1 MVALVV
7 IHGAPEVL
15 PEASVKLEAFTLGE
29 SIGRGA
35 FASVVKARWGE
46 SLVAVKRWHVA
57 LIASESIRVPLEP
70 DSEAYEC
77 FANELRVCS
86 LEGVTEHV
94 NLVRLMGFGYIA
106 PRLGSGIA
114 GFLVMEAAEGV
125 DLRRRLRDA
134 RAISFEQCSMWITGL
149 ARALSHLHS
158 RGFVHRDVKPSN
170 LMVREEGEAK
180 LVDYGLAVQLFLP
193 AASATASATSATASA
208 TSLAADGLHA
218 PSTTREGPLLT
229 RFQAD
234 AQVGV
239 YPFHGAR
246 GVPQAAV
253 GAAHRRV
260 GHRHDALPGARA
272 LPRAAGAR
280 RPQGRGLRVRMGMAL
295 LLRAGGLLRAK
306 ALPARPAPALAERA
320 LEGAR
325 RVQAP
330 RARGATDGRAARA
343 AAREQ
348 LRSLHRRREQ
358 WFAAAG
364 PTARGAV
371 RRLGGAC
378 AWLLRDEGEWVF

>member
-239 YPFHGAR
+239 YPFMAPEVYRKQPWGQPIDVWATGMTLYQVLAR
-246 GVPQAAV
+246 CRAPPVLAALKAAV
-253 GAAHRRV
+253 FESAWEWLCSCGLAAFYERR
-260 GHRHDALPGARA
+260 LCQPGLHPRWPSGLSRA
-272 LPRAAGAR
+272 LVACRRLAPAA
-280 RPQGRGLRVRMGMAL
+280 RPTAEQLVRLLESNSEASTDDESSGLRPRGL
-295 LLRAGGLLRAK
+295 
-306 ALPARPAPALAERA
+306 LPAELSGVLVEHAH
-320 LEGAR
+320 G
-325 RVQAP
+325 
-330 RARGATDGRAARA
+330 
-343 AAREQ
+343 
-348 LRSLHRRREQ
+348 
-358 WFAAAG
+358 
-364 PTARGAV
+364 
-371 RRLGGAC
+371 C
-378 AWLLRDEGEWVF
+378 

>member
-239 YPFHGAR
+239 YPFMAPEVYRKQPWGQPIDVWATGMTLYQVLAR
-246 GVPQAAV
+246 CRAPPVLAALKAAV
-253 GAAHRRV
+253 FESAWELTWADPNAV
-260 GHRHDALPGARA
+260 
-272 LPRAAGAR
+272 
-280 RPQGRGLRVRMGMAL
+280 
-295 LLRAGGLLRAK
+295 
-306 ALPARPAPALAERA
+306 EI
-320 LEGAR
+320 
-325 RVQAP
+325 
-330 RARGATDGRAARA
+330 
-343 AAREQ
+343 
-348 LRSLHRRREQ
+348 RSQ
-358 WFAAAG
+358 
-364 PTARGAV
+364 TAWIILV
-371 RRLGGAC
+371 L
-378 AWLLRDEGEWVF
+378 W